1 MKIFL
6 FIYFILILLKML
18 LRYLIGI
25 FFFFSRYLN
34 MNNFN
39 KQFKMQMK
47 ELIYYSLD
55 WCNICFIYLI
65 VKLYDIKIIFIH
77 IDSKHA
83 WRWAFYFCFSFSL
96 HRVWPFTFVSNACS
110 NVGYILTLV
119 QMPKSSSLPYTAD
132 SNRVETSTKHLMS
145 YPKYVYDNW
154 ELYVLC
160 YWKFPAFLDLHSMPT
175 KIILIT

>member
-18 LRYLIGI
+18 LHYLIGI

-110 NVGYILTLV
+110 NVGYILTLKDPTRENAQKFV
-119 QMPKSSSLPYTAD
+119 SSLH
-132 SNRVETSTKHLMS
+132 RVLKQSE
-145 YPKYVYDNW
+145 D
-154 ELYVLC
+154 LYKKFDVL
-160 YWKFPAFLDLHSMPT
+160 S
-175 KIILIT
+175 KICIW

>member
-6 FIYFILILLKML
+6 YIYFILILLKML
-18 LRYLIGI
+18 LHYLIGI
-25 FFFFSRYLN
+25 FFFSVDTWIWIA
-34 MNNFN
+34 
-39 KQFKMQMK
+39 
-47 ELIYYSLD
+47 LISNLKCRGCSLD

-110 NVGYILTLV
+110 NVVKI
-119 QMPKSSSLPYTAD
+119 PKSSSLPYTAN
-132 SNRVETSTKHLMS
+132 SNRVKTSTKNLMS
-145 YPKYVYDNW
+145 YPKLVYDNW

-160 YWKFPAFLDLHSMPT
+160 FWKFPAFLYLHSMPT
-175 KIILIT
+175 KIIFIT